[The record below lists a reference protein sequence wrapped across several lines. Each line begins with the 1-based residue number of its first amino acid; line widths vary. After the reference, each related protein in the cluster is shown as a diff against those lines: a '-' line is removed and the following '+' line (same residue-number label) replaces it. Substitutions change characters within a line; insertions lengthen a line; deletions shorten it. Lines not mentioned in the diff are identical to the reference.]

1 MPALRQ
7 HTCLLSI
14 VNHQGNSSIYNLLLY
29 NSESRTFTFLLC
41 LSKKAVA
48 PSSLSYSYLLPSS
61 CVCLLE
67 MSTLSLRKLS
77 EAIMELVSCF
87 LSTIDYLFNKEI
99 WPGGAPFPAGYTL
112 DCQVQCLTTTE
123 DAEDI
128 YLFGNDDRLANWI
141 WHYPGLSQNSPDGS
155 DQR

>member
-1 MPALRQ
+1 MGGIGEYRPWG
-7 HTCLLSI
+7 T
-14 VNHQGNSSIYNLLLY
+14 
-29 NSESRTFTFLLC
+29 LLC

-155 DQR
+155 DQRSPLTSRHGPRFGQSCAGYECSDL